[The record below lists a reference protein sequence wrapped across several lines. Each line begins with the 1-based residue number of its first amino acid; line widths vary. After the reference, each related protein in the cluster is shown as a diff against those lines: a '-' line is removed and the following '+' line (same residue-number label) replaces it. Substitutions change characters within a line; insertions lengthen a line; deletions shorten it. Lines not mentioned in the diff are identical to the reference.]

1 MKNQAEVIKDFR
13 PSFTSN
19 SLTLQDCRVYYCG
32 NKVDEIMR
40 DETKQSKHIFSI
52 ISHGT
57 IIGSIALKDDDR
69 QRVNELLKPIEFT
82 RVASDVNGNSRYVCH
97 FLSFINEGDKI
108 KADTLGISFVSE
120 EYDIALLKAKQL
132 GGRKFHNKQYGG
144 GIVFQMYDSQQ
155 LEMNR
160 KIREL
165 SKVNSN
171 FIQEWTPKQFKQVER
186 AIYKHFL
193 KYTYKW
199 QPTHDKESAKEFHPF
214 SYQDID
220 EKLGLAY
227 TSSSAYAGYWVCNG
241 GYMRANDS
249 YHFHAFAINTDGKV
263 IGIVQ
268 DENEKEIFIEL

>member
-1 MKNQAEVIKDFR
+1 MKTGNEVIKDFR
-13 PSFTSN
+13 PSFN
-19 SLTLQDCRVYYCG
+19 GNFLTLKDDHVYYAG
-32 NKVDEIMR
+32 NKIDTLMR
-40 DETKQSKHIFSI
+40 DETKQSKHIFSL

-69 QRVNELLKPIEFT
+69 KRVNELLNPIEFT
-82 RVASDVNGNSRYVCH
+82 RVAGDVNGNSRYVCH
-97 FLSFINEGDKI
+97 FLAFINEGDKI
-108 KADTLGISFVSE
+108 KADTKGIKFVSE

-155 LEMNR
+155 LEMSR
-160 KIREL
+160 KIHEL
-165 SKVNSN
+165 SKVNCA

-186 AIYKHFL
+186 AIYRHFI
-193 KYTYKW
+193 KYTYQW
-199 QPTHDKESAKEFHPF
+199 QPTHDKESRKEFNPF
-214 SYQDID
+214 SYRDID

-227 TSSSAYAGYWVCNG
+227 TSTSAYAGYWVCNG
-241 GYMRANDS
+241 GYMMANDTH
-249 YHFHAFAINTDGKV
+249 HFHAFAINTVGKV